1 MSQAQA
7 LVEAR
12 YDTEIPII
20 DIGPYLA
27 GERSALERAAGPVG
41 EASESLGFFYLR
53 NHGVSQEL
61 IDRMFVETERFHSLP
76 LERKMEVKVLNHNIG
91 YLPLGGQTQRSY
103 QSLYGESKHPDLSAS
118 YFIRAD
124 FPEGHPD
131 RVANKPWVY
140 DNRWPRDLPGFK
152 ETLLEYF
159 DALTRLSKKVL
170 ELQSAALGLGPDYI
184 PRHEAFSPPVHILRL
199 LHYPPRNPALEGQF
213 GIGAHTDYGYG
224 SILAQAKVPGLE
236 IYTRDGKWI
245 EAPALPGH
253 LLFNNGDMCKVW
265 TNDRFRSAPHRVIN
279 KSGTTRYS
287 IPFFVSTRFDVTLT
301 CMPTCQGQGNPP
313 KYAPISYGEY
323 FAKLRAQNFDLP
335 K

>member
-1 MSQAQA
+1 MSQV
-7 LVEAR
+7 LAR
-12 YDTEIPII
+12 TETDTEIPIV
-20 DIGPYLA
+20 DIGPFLA
-27 GERSALERAAGPVG
+27 GRPGSLEGAAKVVGP
-41 EASESLGFFYLR
+41 ASESLGFFYVR
-53 NHGVSQEL
+53 NHGVPQDL

-118 YFIRAD
+118 YFARQEYD
-124 FPEGHPD
+124 EGHPD
-131 RVANKPWVY
+131 RVAKKSWVY
-140 DNRWPRDLPGFK
+140 DNRWPQELPGFK
-152 ETLLEYF
+152 ETVIEYF
-159 DALTRLSKKVL
+159 DALTALSEKIL
-170 ELQSAALGLGPDYI
+170 ALQSSWLDLGPDFI

-199 LHYPPRNPALEGQF
+199 LHYPPRDPALDGQF

-224 SILAQAKVPGLE
+224 SILAQARVPGLE
-236 IYTRDGKWI
+236 IYTRDGRWV

-287 IPFFVSTRFDVTLT
+287 IPFFVTTRFDVPLS
-301 CMPTCQGQGNPP
+301 CLPNCSGPGNPP
-313 KYAPISYGEY
+313 KYAPITYGDY
-323 FAKLRAQNFDLP
+323 FAQLRKQNFDLP

>member
-1 MSQAQA
+1 MSQA
-7 LVEAR
+7 EAVTR
-12 YDTEIPII
+12 AQQETEIPIV
-20 DIGPYLA
+20 DIGPYLD
-27 GERSALERAAGPVG
+27 GRPGSLERAAKLVG
-41 EASESLGFFYLR
+41 EASEELGFFYVY
-53 NHGVSQEL
+53 NHGVAQRL
-61 IDRMFVETERFHSLP
+61 IDRMFVETERFHSQP

-118 YFIRAD
+118 YFIRAQYD
-124 FPEGHPD
+124 DDHPD
-131 RVANKPWVY
+131 RLAKKPWVF
-140 DNRWPRDLPGFK
+140 DNRWPDGLPGFR

-159 DALTRLSKKVL
+159 QAITVLAGKIL
-170 ELQSAALGLGPDYI
+170 ELQSASLGLGPGFI
-184 PRHEAFSPPVHILRL
+184 PKHESFSPPVHILRL
-199 LHYPPRNPALEGQF
+199 LHYPPRDPALDGQF

-279 KSGTTRYS
+279 KSGQTRYS
-287 IPFFVSTRFDVTLT
+287 IPMFISQRFDVPVS
-301 CMPTCQGQGNPP
+301 CMPTCQGPDNPA
-313 KYAPISYGEY
+313 KYAPISYGEH
-323 FAKLRAQNFDLP
+323 FAKLKSLNFDLP